1 MRNEYIASLKR
12 DVAMNQNS
20 NPTAYATL
28 SGLPVGD
35 GYPVRI
41 MGIINVSPES
51 FFRTSVVTS
60 KDAIKKKAARL
71 VAEGVD
77 IIDIGGRST
86 MPYIETSVS
95 EAEEIDRMIRAVEIV
110 REVTDT
116 PISANTK
123 YSNVARAAREA
134 GATILNDVSGLAHD
148 VLLPEVAKTY
158 DGIILTANADYA
170 NVLDDPVT
178 VVRQTLRDAL
188 QRAQHA
194 GIPMDKTVLDP
205 GIGFFR
211 NKEITWEEWD
221 REMLRNLAELRSF
234 HVPIAVGLSR
244 KSFIG
249 KVLGYEDPADRL
261 YGSLGLTS
269 LAVMRGAHIIRTHD
283 VAATRDV
290 VRIAQWFA
298 GERFS

>member
-1 MRNEYIASLKR
+1 
-12 DVAMNQNS
+12 
-20 NPTAYATL
+20 
-28 SGLPVGD
+28 
-35 GYPVRI
+35 
-41 MGIINVSPES
+41 
-51 FFRTSVVTS
+51 
-60 KDAIKKKAARL
+60 
-71 VAEGVD
+71 
-77 IIDIGGRST
+77 
-86 MPYIETSVS
+86 VS
-95 EAEEIDRMIRAVEIV
+95 ESEEIDRMSRAVEAV
-110 REVTDT
+110 RDVTVA

-123 YSNVARAAREA
+123 YSNVARAARAA

-158 DGIILTANADYA
+158 DGIVLTASADYA
-170 NVLDDPVT
+170 NVLNDPVT
-178 VVRQTLRDAL
+178 VVRQTLRDSL
-188 QRAQHA
+188 QRAQRA
-194 GIPMDKTVLDP
+194 GIPMDKLVLDP

-211 NKEITWEEWD
+211 NKDITWEEWD
-221 REMLRNLAELRSF
+221 HEILRNLGELRDF

-290 VRIAQWFA
+290 IRITQWFA
-298 GERFS
+298 GDGYI